1 MQTQTQAN
9 SNHHISE
16 TMRDYLGEL
25 YRLGQG
31 QAWVS
36 TTALAERVNVSGPAT
51 VRMVR
56 RLHEHGLVEHLPYKG
71 VRFTS

>member
-1 MQTQTQAN
+1 MQNQQFPIPDDQ
-9 SNHHISE
+9 ISE
-16 TMRDYLGEL
+16 TMRDYLGEI

-36 TTALAERVNVSGPAT
+36 TTSLAEQLNVSGPAS

-56 RLHEHGLVEHLPYKG
+56 RMHKAGLV
-71 VRFTS
+71 VF